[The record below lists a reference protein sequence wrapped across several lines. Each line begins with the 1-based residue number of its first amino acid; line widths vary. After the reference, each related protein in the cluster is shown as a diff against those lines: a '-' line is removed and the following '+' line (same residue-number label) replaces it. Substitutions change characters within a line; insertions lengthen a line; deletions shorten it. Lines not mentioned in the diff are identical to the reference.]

1 MATTSQNTEF
11 IKKLAVQL
19 GFEYCGIA
27 KAKKLD
33 ADARRLESWL
43 QNDMHGTM
51 SYMEILLN

>member
-27 KAKKLD
+27 KAKKLETPMPEVLK
-33 ADARRLESWL
+33 AGYK
-43 QNDMHGTM
+43 MTC
-51 SYMEILLN
+51 MER